1 MDLGLQY
8 RNLRENIYAG
18 VTWGVFWPMGA
29 LARPLVNPQ
38 EPLWREAEDANAAQ
52 VLRTFAGIRF

>member
-18 VTWGVFWPMGA
+18 FTWGVFWPMAA
-29 LARPLVNPQ
+29 LARTNSD
-38 EPLWREAEDANAAQ
+38 LWGYPGEDANAAQ
-52 VLRTFAGIRF
+52 VIRTFAGIRF